1 MEMFN
6 AHRRDIMDF
15 DNYMDLKK
23 PGFGGPSSAI
33 ALRDERGRKINKN
46 PKLADYQRTVERDP
60 AFSNQVYNPTY
71 KAMTHDLVYKQ
82 ENKKP
87 FKYTDPY
94 RTAVPVIEYDPTS
107 EGKSYESFKRFVN
120 EEKSL
125 SEIEDELRSYEAG
138 ANPGE
143 EGEEDAE
150 MKAMLA
156 ELPTEFGQPSKEDLK
171 WLKNIQAGA
180 NPSDDYF
187 GYGMNPSEEP
197 AMMDAGM
204 YPEESYSE
212 DEYDEEEDSEE
223 PNWDEFEAGF
233 FPESWKDKVEDV
245 VDYLGDEWGDD

>member
-6 AHRRDIMDF
+6 AHRRDIMNF

-23 PGFGGPSSAI
+23 PGFGGPASAL
-33 ALRDERGRKINKN
+33 AFRDERGRKINKN

-60 AFSNQVYNPTY
+60 AFSNPVYNPTY

-107 EGKSYESFKRFVN
+107 EGKSYESFRMFIN

-125 SEIEDELRSYEAG
+125 EEIENELRSYEAG
-138 ANPGE
+138 ANPAEDDIEQE
-143 EGEEDAE
+143 EAE
-150 MKAMLA
+150 AMLA
-156 ELPTEFGQPSKEDLK
+156 GLPQEFGQPSKEDLK
-171 WLKNIQAGA
+171 WLKSIQAGA

-187 GYGMNPSEEP
+187 GYGMQPEGDQTE
-197 AMMDAGM
+197 MEAGM
-204 YPEESYSE
+204 YPE
-212 DEYDEEEDSEE
+212 DEEYYDEEDTD
-223 PNWDEFEAGF
+223 WDEFESGF
-233 FPESWKDKVEDV
+233 FPESWKDKAEDV
-245 VDYLGDEWGDD
+245 VDYLEDELEDHWED